1 MVDIFNEILWPQYKK
16 LDKVRNLTEQQQAD
30 SYRHY
35 LNELASE
42 RIRYSHYANRL
53 HMSNGGKKLTQE
65 EEEFI
70 LLQENN
76 FSLLQENG
84 SNINIT

>member
-16 LDKVRNLTEQQQAD
+16 LDKVKHLTEQQQAD

-42 RIRYSHYANRL
+42 RIRYSHYANR
-53 HMSNGGKKLTQE
+53 MQISNGGKKLTKKEQ
-65 EEEFI
+65 EFI

-76 FSLLQENG
+76 FALLQENG